1 MINTYQ
7 EKKAKKLGLRRDVKA
22 VSALV
27 VILLIL
33 ISLII
38 GGLLSYVW
46 VMSNY
51 YLESSKTSLSITEAL
66 FPIDHGDYFNLTV
79 LNPSHSATDT
89 NITAIYLT
97 VEGNLTLLN
106 VTSTEPVLPLP
117 IARASYQTIKC
128 NFFWSLFAGKTITAH
143 VLGENSSGDA
153 FSVQTAFVGLTAS
166 AGFNATQSS
175 KYFNLTV
182 SNDKDSAINLTLSK
196 VYYNYLLDIPDTE
209 MPDVTL
215 NSTLIANGTSIAF
228 TVFHDWT
235 NFVNPVI
242 RVRTLEGYIADAPAN
257 ASASFSF
264 FVANVTFN
272 NRNPNQLN
280 LTMTNT
286 EESSTLVD
294 LSEIVL
300 TYDNGT
306 TLNLTTTNPS
316 LFPTRINVNST
327 VTLTFDWSWINYR
340 EQNLTTTAY
349 TQQGFATSPLTVKTP
364 APVIYE
370 ITSTTFNLNDTSY
383 FLANITNSPSSNQSI
398 TISEITLNTNSTS
411 FTSTQPLLPGEERE
425 FNCTGINWTDLRGT
439 VATLT
444 TNTTIGILLSQ
455 NVTVPDVDLTMQ
467 EPMFGT
473 TADNFKYVSLTLLN
487 SAFSVRNVTITQV
500 VFTTP
505 NKTDTIDGTISL
517 PQFAPDGYLLTIGS
531 VVTFRCLWNWDL
543 YSSQN
548 LTITVQTSDG
558 LTVSQTF
565 TTPA

>member
-1 MINTYQ
+1 M
-7 EKKAKKLGLRRDVKA
+7 KA
-22 VSALV
+22 VSVLI

-33 ISLII
+33 ISAII

-51 YLESSKTSLSITEAL
+51 YLESSKTSLSITEAV
-66 FPIDHGDYFNLTV
+66 FPIDHGDYFNVTI

-106 VTSTEPVLPLP
+106 VTSTEPALPLP

-143 VLGENSSGDA
+143 VIGENSSGDA
-153 FSVQTAFVGLTAS
+153 FSVQTAFVGLTAT
-166 AGFNATQSS
+166 AIFNATESS
-175 KYFNLTV
+175 KHFNLTV

-196 VYYNYLLDIPDTE
+196 VYFNYLLDIPDTE

-228 TVFHDWT
+228 PVFHDWT

-242 RVRTLEGYIADAPAN
+242 RVRALEGYIADAPAN
-257 ASASFSF
+257 ASASFSLF
-264 FVANVTFN
+264 IANVTFN

-280 LTMTNT
+280 LTITNT

-306 TLNLTTTNPS
+306 TFNLTTTNPS
-316 LFPTRINVNST
+316 LFPTRIELNST
-327 VTLTFDWSWINYR
+327 VILMFDWSWIDYR
-340 EQNLTTTAY
+340 SQNLTITVHTK
-349 TQQGFATSPLTVKTP
+349 QGFATSSLTVKTP
-364 APVIYE
+364 SPIIYE
-370 ITSTTFNLNDTSY
+370 IASTAFSLNDTSS

-398 TISEITLNTNSTS
+398 IISEIKLNDNFTS
-411 FTSTQPLLPGEERE
+411 FTSQTLLPGEEKE

-439 VATLT
+439 TATLT
-444 TNTTIGILLSQ
+444 VNTTIGLLISQ
-455 NVTVPDVDLTMQ
+455 NVTVPNVDLTML
-467 EPMFGT
+467 EPMFGST
-473 TADNFKYVSLTLLN
+473 TDNFKYVSLTLLN
-487 SAFSVRNVTITQV
+487 SGFSARNVTITRIT
-500 VFTTP
+500 FTTP
-505 NKTDTIDGTISL
+505 NKTDAIDGTISL
-517 PQFAPDGYLLTIGS
+517 PQFAPNGYLLTIGS
-531 VVTFRCLWNWDL
+531 VVTFRCLWNWNF

-558 LTVSQTF
+558 LTISQTF
-565 TTPA
+565 MTPA

>member
-1 MINTYQ
+1 M
-7 EKKAKKLGLRRDVKA
+7 KA

-27 VILLIL
+27 VILLVL

-51 YLESSKTSLSITEAL
+51 YLESSKTSLSITDAV
-66 FPIDHGDYFNLTV
+66 FPIDHGDYFNVTV
-79 LNPSHSATDT
+79 LNPSHSTTDT
-89 NITAIYLT
+89 NITAVYLT

-106 VTSTEPVLPLP
+106 VTSTEPALPLL

-128 NFFWSLFAGKTITAH
+128 SFYWSLFAGKTITAH

-153 FSVQTAFVGLTAS
+153 FSISTAFVGLTAT
-166 AGFNATQSS
+166 AGFNATESS

-196 VYYNYLLDIPDTE
+196 VYFNYLLEIPDTE
-209 MPDVTL
+209 MPGVTL

-280 LTMTNT
+280 LTLTNT

-300 TYDNGT
+300 TYGNGT

-316 LFPTRINVNST
+316 LFPTRIQVNST
-327 VTLTFDWSWINYR
+327 VTLTFDWSWIVYR
-340 EQNLTTTAY
+340 DQNLTITAY
-349 TQQGFATSPLTVKTP
+349 TKQGFATSPLTVKTS

-370 ITSTTFNLNDTSY
+370 IGKTAFNLNDTSY
-383 FLANITNSPSSNQSI
+383 FLTNITNSPSSNQSI
-398 TISEITLNTNSTS
+398 TISQIKLNDNVTS
-411 FTSTQPLLPGEERE
+411 FTPQTSLAPGDEIQ
-425 FNCTGINWTDLRGT
+425 FNCTGINWTDLKGK

-444 TNTTIGILLSQ
+444 VNTTLGLLISQ
-455 NVTVPDVDLTMQ
+455 NVTVPDVEFTMQ

-473 TADNFKYVSLTLLN
+473 TVDNFKYVSLTLVN
-487 SAFSVRNVTITQV
+487 SAFSSRNLTITQIT
-500 VFTTP
+500 FATP
-505 NKTDTIDGTISL
+505 NKTDTIDGTISI
-517 PQFAPDGYLLTIGS
+517 PQFAPVGYLLTIGY
-531 VVTFRCLWNWDL
+531 VVTFKCLWNWSL
-543 YSSQN
+543 YPSQN
-548 LTITVQTSDG
+548 LTITVLTSDG
-558 LTVSQTF
+558 LTISQTF